1 LLTRL
6 SVRNFRNLATL
17 DLEPGPGFHLLL
29 GGNGAG
35 KTSLLE
41 ALYVVAT
48 TKSFRTHRLAE
59 AVAHGSQGF
68 EVRAEVSGTAR
79 RSLELAWWDGVR
91 RRAVNGKE
99 GTLSEHLESLPVV
112 AWTAPDAE
120 ILTGAPALR
129 RRLLDRGVVLL
140 RPSAIGVLARYR
152 EALAAK
158 RELLLRGRG
167 HAELEPWNEI
177 LAGTGAELCR
187 LRDDQARELGRTLG
201 IVWEEI
207 DLGTPPVTVR
217 YRPSCPQALEGPEAL
232 AGALAR
238 VAEQESARRQPLLG
252 PHRDELEIL
261 WGGHPVRQVASAG
274 ERKALSLA
282 LAAAQAR
289 QLEEVGRFAL
299 VLLDDADA
307 ELAEATLA
315 RVWVAFS
322 GAAQLFASSN
332 RPEVWKSLPQATRW
346 PVEGGVVEPL
356 NP

>member
-1 LLTRL
+1 MLTRL
-6 SVRNFRNLATL
+6 SLRNFRNLATL

-59 AVAHGSQGF
+59 AVTHGAPGF
-68 EVRAEVSGTAR
+68 ELRAEVTGVAR
-79 RSLELAWWDGVR
+79 RSLELAWWEGVR

-112 AWTAPDAE
+112 AWTALDAE
-120 ILTGAPALR
+120 ILTGAPVLR
-129 RRLLDRGVVLL
+129 RRLLDRGVILL
-140 RPSAIGVLARYR
+140 RPSALGVLTRFR

-158 RELLLRGRG
+158 RELLQRGRSY
-167 HAELEPWNEI
+167 AEIEPWNEI
-177 LAGTGAELCR
+177 LASSGSELCR
-187 LRDDQARELGRTLG
+187 LREEQARELGRTLG
-201 IVWEEI
+201 LVWAEI
-207 DLGTPPVTVR
+207 ELGMPPVTVR
-217 YRPSCPQALEGPEAL
+217 YRPSCPQALDGPEAL

-238 VAEQESARRQPLLG
+238 VAEHESVRRQPLLG
-252 PHRDELEIL
+252 PQRDELEIL

-282 LAAAQAR
+282 LVAAQAR
-289 QLEEVGRFAL
+289 QLEALGRFAL

-315 RVWVAFS
+315 RVWVGFS

-346 PVEGGVVEPL
+346 TVERGVVTPL